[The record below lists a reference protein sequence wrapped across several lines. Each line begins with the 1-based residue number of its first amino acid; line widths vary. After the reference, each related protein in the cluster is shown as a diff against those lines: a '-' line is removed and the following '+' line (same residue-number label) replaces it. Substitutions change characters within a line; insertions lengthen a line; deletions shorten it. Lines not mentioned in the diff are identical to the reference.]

1 MEKQVKQSQET
12 NSCSVGCK
20 DCNYNS
26 QCLQC
31 MDGFDLYQNNCIFQN
46 CLEGLFFYE
55 GMQNQNQ
62 TLGTCVAVCPQQYI
76 QSFSQNTCNR
86 IESCTLSYSTEIK
99 KDQCIINELKQ
110 LPQDLKQ
117 FLLKEQEFNII
128 QFMNSISIIDN
139 QLVEIQSLT
148 FSPQAILKLIIVSN
162 LDETYII
169 FLLDNYFVQQVQL
182 QIVSQ
187 GLQLQQVNQIPVL
200 TSNPKYLIYL
210 PAITQQNIS
219 DRLLIIGND
228 IQSEILISKNKT
240 QNTEKQRYIV
250 SNSNFQYE
258 DFKSQIQ
265 FTLIID
271 NINIMVNCVNQAIYI
286 WDISEIYNPVYIF
299 SIKNSNSQ
307 CLEIYYLSNYDILI
321 VYQNQINV
329 FQINKFYL
337 KQLWNLNSTSQGF
350 IPKVSI
356 YQQKC
361 AIVFNQALYLY
372 ELDSERLIPFQFS
385 NYTEHIQFIS
395 LQNNNLLIIQY
406 QQQCSQFYI
415 NYQTNTTQLI
425 KKFQTNSQI
434 IKSKIRTYANNTF
447 ELNIYTSINSFI
459 ILNQD
464 FTLILQIQKIPFLQL
479 FDFSFLESDPTDN
492 SYFLLGQTT
501 QVSASSQYIGY
512 YFTKSIPTLTQAWS
526 ATSGIKIINVEKLQ
540 SNLLQTTYIA
550 QVLFNQNAYSA
561 IFSFIYQP
569 SKPKLNVGNF
579 YFNFYQYQYLQENT
593 YLTNQ
598 KQNLISCDVNGLIG
612 VNQNTRSFY
621 NILYSMSSS
630 ELQVQKNPI
639 MDVIQNYNLGIVLV
653 VKSLNILQFD
663 IFTNQLIKN
672 IQFGIS
678 NSTIIQYQLYKSK
691 SSFISCK
698 TDTLYLQLIDLK
710 KEYTFQTQLLNG
722 FTLWK
727 QDNQD
732 FIITYGQSIT
742 ILSFELQVIQ
752 NIQDI
757 QINQTFY
764 KCKLSGSLLFC
775 SIIQNQKTIVIIN
788 LIEKQIQQY
797 LTAQYQFSPIN
808 FSLDDLNNILFIYS
822 QSIECYNFNGVL
834 INLITNILSQITDIV
849 FYKQQMIVLQSST
862 QSYIS
867 FYERSSFTFQK
878 QFAFQKLG
886 NILSFKIVKQNNQ
899 MLISTQGAQIY
910 IYDILQ
916 QSLITIISS
925 QSQSTQGSIYVGM
938 YFDQE
943 FYQITT
949 LSQSGVLYS
958 LSYQNF
964 QSPQQLTKYIEFDT
978 AQTPYAKGMYVDQ
991 ITNLCFL
998 FSDQYVLK
1006 ADYSRFTNIFK
1017 QLSLEKNKFATKIIY
1032 LNQNNYAY
1040 YILTGQNNT
1049 LYTYQNFQI
1058 QYFGL
1063 IQSQNQIVDIQYLE
1077 DNQLVIV
1084 AFIQE
1089 IRVYNFTQVKFQ
1101 SNSLIENMPYQ
1112 QEIQFQINQ
1121 FLCPYIFITIDNIVV
1136 HYDFKSMEV
1145 IQKLALSSILSKFYI
1160 NKQKSILTLGLSNGD
1175 IILYFIQTQQ
1185 QLNYSLNI
1193 ASNKNNIKFILE
1205 TNKYIWIG
1213 SLNSYLIC
1221 FDVINNKQQ
1230 FQINLNTYSNNT
1242 LSELT
1247 ALAIDED
1254 NTRLFFGY
1262 LHQKIVYSL
1271 NYSTINSTQNQ
1282 KYLLFPGTQSN
1293 NIEITQNYII
1303 IYSTFQFNFHDR
1315 SSLQFILTVRRQNI
1329 ADAVNKIYIVK
1340 EQFFLLF
1347 STYKYELIF
1356 IDFQNQNYQIL
1367 DQVQINHYQ
1376 IIDIV
1381 YSENEN
1387 RLNLITTINNQ
1398 LYEKNYQL
1406 SYYLQQIIQNK
1417 YECSLVFQDAT
1428 YFQMTNKV
1436 NSIYPIVQQQ
1446 SNTLGINILQNINS
1460 TKVISSQINNPD
1472 FSEINLQLLKSSQL
1486 IITPNSNISAKQEL
1500 IITEELFANY
1510 PLTSI
1515 QLNNFNFIIKGN
1527 LINFDSN
1534 ISEVFLQNI
1543 EISNQNLSNVQIILN
1558 NLDKVVIQNLI
1569 VQNITISQLQNSQS
1583 FLIFEN
1589 CNLVTIQ
1596 NLTIQ
1601 NMKFYGKN
1609 SSYFFSIKNIKRS
1622 NIQNIIIK
1630 NSNLNNSFMFLQELQ
1645 VIKLNQIEVNQ
1656 CKNENNQ
1663 TDINY
1668 FITSQGIQTF
1678 LINSAQFLN
1687 NQNILFISYRNQYIL
1702 DFQKYQIQDDQII
1715 MQVSNVSKN
1724 SCIDKSLQLIKIQAA
1739 NVIMNFLQ
1747 FNKNEINIACINCE
1761 SLQIMNSLFTQNQ
1774 GINGGA
1780 FFVQNNTKYLK
1791 LQNSTFIQNI
1801 ALASGGAL
1809 FLIEQNGLF
1818 DIDNLTLIEQNKAQ
1832 IGGGLKIQNS
1842 VLNTTPTKLIEQM
1855 KKINFKNNKAI
1866 IFGQNYQLGCHSL
1879 QIEQISRLS
1888 QEQEQKIQFFYNDL
1902 KKQSLSSESQY
1913 LGTLFIT
1920 NLKSGENIKIAVSI
1934 IDEEGN
1940 KFILSQDSFLN
1951 KNLMSELNQFTFQ
1964 LQSVSEQKLQLN
1976 GQTLIN
1982 IDSYDFNSDQFLFNQ
1997 VIITSSPNTQ
2007 NYLLMNYQINS
2018 HIQFP
2023 ILIQVQFR
2031 NCKQGEVLKHQ
2042 IFQLYS
2048 CQECQIGTY
2057 SLAKYDNQNT
2067 TNQTIL
2073 SQYQQTCNKCPNQAD
2088 FCQGNNIQLK
2098 FGYWRESD
2106 LDLDD
2111 DQISYCQ
2118 NNPQNCQEQ
2127 YPNQIKGCID
2137 GYIGP
2142 LCETCDSFGDIWNQR
2157 YTKTFTSK
2165 YKQMLLLETNVYST
2179 NIQELSQRLYQLI
2192 LKNIDKLLIDSIIH
2206 FKFEIKQCL
2215 GICFNQLR
2223 SFLKPII
2230 SASKFIRLS
2239 DKLFCNQQSRKDEV
2253 QSNFRNSNDIKIS
2266 LLTIQNSF
2274 LTQSKLSN
2282 SPITPNRTAFSHVL
2296 TNSVY
2301 HLQKK
2306 QTLKSHFGTTNQAKE
2321 QKANLRDE
2329 YNFVTQNTQIQD
2341 TQYMFNRNNTNE
2353 IVFPNQNFKESEQY
2367 QENHLKEQ
2375 NQFQEW
2381 LIPIYHNT
2389 LQTRKSQQNQNNNKQ
2404 MNSQWFKNWILKQII
2419 SLALI
2424 RISVNQLS
2432 QFNQN
2437 CGLGCMEC
2445 IKSFNC
2451 IKCIQGYQL
2460 QQGVCAYSNC
2470 PQGMFYQLDSN
2481 NLNKNIGQCVAICNN
2496 SYYQCTSQNSCFK
2509 VEQCPL
2515 SFQSEF
2521 IFNDGELNIQERLLI
2536 VGEGIQSVI
2545 LSNIY
2550 NNTINTEKQQYLI
2563 QNYEFSFDQISGLI
2577 QNTLV
2582 IDQINYLVSCAAEGV
2597 FVWDISHIYKFK
2609 YLFSIKQNDAQ
2620 CLELYHLQNYDIL
2633 ITYNSK
2639 ILILN
2644 LSQFIIKQEWA
2655 INQIY
2660 QSTIPKISVQSSFI
2674 LPEDQLLI
2682 QLVNEILLYQLD
2694 LNTFNSEAKF
2704 YFMTQANI
2712 LMTKIRYYSQ
2722 QYFEVNIYTQDQSF
2736 IILNQQL
2743 QIILL
2748 INKIPLL
2755 SLNDFQFMN
2764 NTNDDSYYFLG
2775 KTSQINSS
2783 FSTVVLCIFKSDP
2796 QIYLAIQTTGGQQI
2810 VSIQQ
2815 QLNNSSVFYYL
2826 ITLLINKPTYS
2837 SVIQFQYFP
2846 KTKTFYFYNGFYQL
2860 NKNQQL
2866 SYFVNRN
2873 QNQISTFSNG
2883 FIGSHQNMQFFQ
2895 QQIYISKDQN
2905 MVVDIIQNYKMGIT
2919 FVIKQS
2925 SFVVFNL
2932 FTNILIEEVFFGNQ
2946 EDMII
2951 NYYFIQ
2957 ENNVFT
2963 ACKKDVL
2970 ITKDYHT
2977 YNNNNTQQIDIINGY
2992 IVYRVSNQSYL
3003 IAYGQQIQ
3011 LFNLNLTLIH
3021 TILNQ
3026 QEGLIISSC
3035 KEISSNLYCKAQ
3047 QQQGTKPLLIIF
3059 DLINYQILQKILSI
3073 DSDSNFQFQVDLENQ
3088 NIFIFKDYL
3097 QIFSFQGQ
3105 QVEKISNFKEE
3116 ISSLDLY
3123 GQYIILLQS
3132 SSQSYITIFDRK
3144 TFLFVHEFVIQT
3156 QGYIVCNLIVEQYN
3170 HLLISIDNI
3179 QMGQIFVYDLS
3190 KMTFVTSI
3198 FNYFPSNNPNIVQSL
3213 IYDKDFNLLNFLDKT
3228 GINGGALFIENNS
3241 KQINILNSRF
3251 LGNTAKA
3258 NGGAIYF
3265 KEQQG
3270 IINID
3275 KYCSIK
3281 YNHAQI
3287 GGGFRIQNSDFYLYS
3302 YELLG
3307 LVQQLDISNNT
3318 ADISGQNYKFG
3329 LSSIE
3334 VVSISSDSSDN
3345 QPIQYYFKNNQN
3357 INQDQYSG
3365 QLNILS
3371 LKSGVKLNI
3380 ALGLKDEENNLLV
3393 FKTDTY
3399 KSNQYQTDI
3408 QNELSQ
3414 ISFSLQSINQQQI
3427 QLEGQITILTD
3438 SFQSEINS
3446 FVFNQVTISG
3456 QPLGF
3461 GCQYCQLG
3469 FYSLESFNNYNI
3481 SYISSQSI
3489 QPSCQQC
3496 PASADQCQKST
3507 ILIKQGYWRI
3517 GKHSDKIILCINNPL
3532 NCQEQDVSSING
3544 CIQGYI
3550 GPLCEECDIFGV
3562 IWQKRYTKKSFSQYE
3577 CTLCPSLTGQIVYI
3591 SGVIIFVIVYGLIT
3605 TQISQSKQIC
3615 GLGCSD
3621 CNSQFNCLSCIE
3633 DFQLENGICQYS
3645 KCIQGLFYQQDSS
3658 KQNRNLGKCVAIC
3671 ENNYYQS
3678 VNQSSCI
3685 KVEQCPLSFSSES
3698 VFSDGGMFKDLFQ
3711 YQNNTIII
3719 LRSNQIFQIQRQN
3732 GQFLQQ
3738 FSIPKN
3744 LLSVYVFQNLVIAV
3758 RQDFAL
3764 VQWDLNQ
3771 NQIYYLNQ
3779 IQLSLKQGQN
3789 PVIYC
3794 LSNSYLIGYNIQME
3808 KNLIEIQFLL
3818 FYQSQI
3824 PKNNNVYQY
3833 YINNNNNN
3841 NQQAQIIG
3849 SIIILI
3855 NQIGIRLDLITINSN
3870 SNLEIIYFT
3879 NKNFLCNQSINTQI
3893 TQILQSNLTEQQYNF
3908 IAENN
3913 YNVYTMT
3920 QNSCLAFKLN
3930 QIPQNLNQVQL
3941 DNVEYFIIQFQ
3952 NQIQLIDSKFNNSQ
3966 VFNFSKTSI
3975 IQIVIIK
3982 QQLPILLILLSNQ
3995 QIQYLQLQNV
4005 NNQLK
4010 IQNIKQ
4016 IQVLVDNPSLLYY
4029 LPAINETNTSE
4040 RLFIIGQTI
4049 QSDLIQLSDDQTL
4062 NSEKKQYIIQNYK
4075 FSYDKIQS
4083 QINYTLIVDEFNL
4096 ALTCSSEGIFVWD
4109 ISHIYEFK
4117 TLFSIKSDGD
4127 QCLEIYHLQN
4137 QDILISFV
4145 GKILILNLKNFQIK
4159 QNWEIN
4165 LNFQNFTTKI
4175 SISQTI
4181 CALIYNQSLFVYDYQ
4196 SNQINQINFNMYS
4209 NQIKFISLLP
4219 QNGLLVQ
4226 TANIFQLFYL
4236 NLEMYSSNLFTSFQ
4250 TKANIV
4256 MTKVRQ
4262 YSQSQFEIN
4271 VYFSNQSFVILNQQL
4286 QKILEVNNIPLL
4298 SLTDFSYMEDPSDD
4312 SYFFLGKTNQINS
4325 SNSVVVLCT
4334 FKSDPQIFQAIQ
4346 ISSGQQ
4352 IVNIKKEIDSFS
4364 NSYYIVNVLFNKATY
4379 CSITQFQYYPKS
4391 TIFYFYNTFY
4401 QYNQIQQKVQ
4411 FANQNKNM
4419 ISSFQS
4425 GFFGSNQNI
4434 QFFQKQFYSLA
4445 NNQDVQNII
4454 IDVIQNYKIGLI
4466 FVIKQNSFVIFNIY
4480 NNDLVKEVAFG
4491 NLNDPIIKYQV
4502 IQDDQLFVVCKRN
4515 IITVYQYKIGL
4526 NNTLQLDLING
4537 FLGYNLLDQTYI
4549 AIYGQEIN
4557 FYDVNL
4563 NFISSVQNQS
4573 EDYIIEF
4580 CKQIGELLFCQT
4592 FSDRQTLIIINLL
4605 NYEIQLNI
4613 YSKKIL
4619 SSFNFQIDEENQNIY
4634 LFQNS
4639 VQIYSFEG
4647 LLVSEISN
4655 LKENVTD
4662 LLFFGDQVI
4671 LIQSSTQSYVT
4682 IYDRNFFSF
4691 VHEFIIQTQGF
4702 ITCSLLVEQYG
4713 HLLISTDNILMAQI
4727 YVYDLNQKIFVIN
4740 ILSSFPSN
4748 NPNVVVSL
4756 IFDKDYNQ
4764 LNFLDKTGNIYSI
4777 IYTNLQSVSFL
4788 VKFYQF
4794 NTPQLPL
4801 AKGMSIDFITNS
4813 CFVFSDTQLFYINY
4827 SQVTSFFIQQQVDSN
4842 NFFTKVTFK
4851 KQNQLYQSIYY
4862 LMLGQNNTIYL
4873 YSNYTILYLGLILN
4887 NLQAIDIQYFDF
4899 SRYLII
4905 AFQHEIRIYDFTQA
4919 LLNFNSYSLNL
4930 SQSKNSIKF
4939 IQETESFIWIGS
4951 LNGYLIGLNSTYYQ
4965 QVYKINLNQISNN
4978 TDISEVTSMS
4988 IDEQNTRIFFSYLN
5002 QNIVYCYNYSTLQT
5016 INDFQLLKFPGSQY
5030 NRVEITQNFL
5040 ILYSTFQLN
5049 IHNRQ
5054 SLEYVINIRRQ
5065 NLYDSINKI
5074 FIVQEQFYLL
5084 FFNNKLE
5091 LFYID
5096 IYNQQTYLLDQVQ
5109 IINLKIIDI
5118 IYDQNIQNLM
5128 VILATQNQ
5136 IFEQNYSLNYYLK
5149 KIYLNQFECNLVVGG
5164 QSFFEIQKQI
5174 QSIQPFSW
5182 QQSTQLG
5189 MNYLQNLPTKNMI
5202 NFQISTKDFSEISF
5216 SQLSQNILSIN
5227 PYNYQQSSLVI
5238 TQNLFLNYPHNQLQL
5253 ANFSFIIN
5261 DKNITFNQNLQII
5274 YLQNVKITDQKLYDV
5289 QFLFQDIDQVIIQD
5303 IIIQNLNI
5311 INEEENL
5318 PFFSFVNCRVVTIN
5332 NLTVQNINFVSQQQT
5347 YLFQMKQ
5354 ITNLNILQIKVQQ
5367 SSFSCFFDLEDI
5379 QFVNLN
5385 TFYID
5390 DCRNSQQSIEGYFI
5404 YGSLF
5409 YNTNINQ
5416 VIFINN
5422 NNIQFINYNNTST
5435 NLNLSYQLNQ
5445 DQISIQNCQFQYNQ
5459 ITNQSQSLIDLQANQ
5474 IIMSN
5479 LTYLNN
5485 TANIHLTKVQNILIF
5500 NSEFINNT
5508 GINGGALFIQ
5518 NNSIYFNISN
5528 STFQGNLAK
5537 ASGGAIYFKEQLGII
5552 NIDKF
5557 CSVKYNQ
5564 AMIGGGLRIQN
5575 SNLYEYSS
5583 QLLNQVQLLDIRNNT
5598 ADLFSQN
5605 YYLGLSRVDI
5615 ISINSVSQ
5623 DNLPIEFNF
5632 KQNLEQ
5638 DLYSGQ
5644 LNLLNLN
5651 SGDKLNI
5658 TIGIM
5663 DEEKNFLEFN
5673 TNMFRNNQYQTDIQ
5687 NELSQFSFSLQPI
5700 DQQQIQLEG
5709 QINIH
5714 SDSYESV
5721 IKSFVF
5727 NQISILG
5734 SPLGVGNCILG
5745 EQFKHLIFNIYSCQY
5760 CQIGSYSLQ
5769 DYSKNYN
5776 SADQETNNCMMNII
5790 NQKSSDILDV
5800 KKEVESLESI
5810 STIFEKL
5817 NNKGY
5822 VKQLSDFLD
5831 HLIFEELNFTHAEL
5845 QKIMMNLANQ
5855 KNLNF
5860 NEQFQINCNI
5870 FKTCFFQIIN
5880 IIVQK
5885 SWQKQ
5890 YGALQ
5895 LTSVPSIQ
5903 QIQDKIENVSIHEN
5917 QKNDCGGQQNLENEK
5932 SKEQQIKENNQ
5943 KLDQYQIYKISNL
5956 SQLYKSD
5963 QLEQI
5968 ISVGAISSEESVYQ
5982 ISQSKIQ
5989 IDPAKESHQN
5999 TLSNT
6004 TNATAFESLSEC
6016 KDSRRRTKS
6025 SINPKEYIRQL
6036 AKSDQKLS
6044 LLLNIN
6050 EYDKTHMFKKILEKH
6065 KQNLVYSPNQQQ
6077 TVRNSVMRS
6086 SFFSPSHSYNKK
6098 EDLFIINLSE
6108 FGQSNT
6114 KLKQSLSIS
6123 ERRSNVNQI
6132 KQTPSPCDYDVK
6144 KSEKFVRPNSPTQV
6158 FSKSPRQSWIDLQTK
6173 KEGAYQ
6179 NQSQNKH
6186 DTKKSNLSV
6195 KKITS
6200 NYGVK

>member
-742 ILSFELQVIQ
+742 ILSFEL
-752 NIQDI
+752 
-757 QINQTFY
+757 
-764 KCKLSGSLLFC
+764 
-775 SIIQNQKTIVIIN
+775 
-788 LIEKQIQQY
+788 
-797 LTAQYQFSPIN
+797 
-808 FSLDDLNNILFIYS
+808 
-822 QSIECYNFNGVL
+822 
-834 INLITNILSQITDIV
+834 
-849 FYKQQMIVLQSST
+849 
-862 QSYIS
+862 
-867 FYERSSFTFQK
+867 
-878 QFAFQKLG
+878 
-886 NILSFKIVKQNNQ
+886 QNNQ

-1739 NVIMNFLQ
+1739 N
-1747 FNKNEINIACINCE
+1747 
-1761 SLQIMNSLFTQNQ
+1761 
-1774 GINGGA
+1774 
-1780 FFVQNNTKYLK
+1780 
-1791 LQNSTFIQNI
+1791 
-1801 ALASGGAL
+1801 
-1809 FLIEQNGLF
+1809 
-1818 DIDNLTLIEQNKAQ
+1818 
-1832 IGGGLKIQNS
+1832 
-1842 VLNTTPTKLIEQM
+1842 
-1855 KKINFKNNKAI
+1855 
-1866 IFGQNYQLGCHSL
+1866 LGCHSL

-2073 SQYQQTCNKCPNQAD
+2073 SQYQQTC
-2088 FCQGNNIQLK
+2088 
-2098 FGYWRESD
+2098 
-2106 LDLDD
+2106 
-2111 DQISYCQ
+2111 
-2118 NNPQNCQEQ
+2118 
-2127 YPNQIKGCID
+2127 
-2137 GYIGP
+2137 
-2142 LCETCDSFGDIWNQR
+2142 
-2157 YTKTFTSK
+2157 
-2165 YKQMLLLETNVYST
+2165 
-2179 NIQELSQRLYQLI
+2179 
-2192 LKNIDKLLIDSIIH
+2192 
-2206 FKFEIKQCL
+2206 
-2215 GICFNQLR
+2215 
-2223 SFLKPII
+2223 
-2230 SASKFIRLS
+2230 
-2239 DKLFCNQQSRKDEV
+2239 
-2253 QSNFRNSNDIKIS
+2253 NDIKIS

-3591 SGVIIFVIVYGLIT
+3591 SGVIIFVIIT
-3605 TQISQSKQIC
+3605 
-3615 GLGCSD
+3615 
-3621 CNSQFNCLSCIE
+3621 
-3633 DFQLENGICQYS
+3633 
-3645 KCIQGLFYQQDSS
+3645 
-3658 KQNRNLGKCVAIC
+3658 
-3671 ENNYYQS
+3671 
-3678 VNQSSCI
+3678 
-3685 KVEQCPLSFSSES
+3685 
-3698 VFSDGGMFKDLFQ
+3698 
-3711 YQNNTIII
+3711 
-3719 LRSNQIFQIQRQN
+3719 
-3732 GQFLQQ
+3732 
-3738 FSIPKN
+3738 
-3744 LLSVYVFQNLVIAV
+3744 FQN
-3758 RQDFAL
+3758 
-3764 VQWDLNQ
+3764 
-3771 NQIYYLNQ
+3771 
-3779 IQLSLKQGQN
+3779 
-3789 PVIYC
+3789 
-3794 LSNSYLIGYNIQME
+3794 
-3808 KNLIEIQFLL
+3808 
-3818 FYQSQI
+3818 
-3824 PKNNNVYQY
+3824 
-3833 YINNNNNN
+3833 
-3841 NQQAQIIG
+3841 
-3849 SIIILI
+3849 
-3855 NQIGIRLDLITINSN
+3855 
-3870 SNLEIIYFT
+3870 
-3879 NKNFLCNQSINTQI
+3879 
-3893 TQILQSNLTEQQYNF
+3893 
-3908 IAENN
+3908 
-3913 YNVYTMT
+3913 
-3920 QNSCLAFKLN
+3920 
-3930 QIPQNLNQVQL
+3930 
-3941 DNVEYFIIQFQ
+3941 
-3952 NQIQLIDSKFNNSQ
+3952 
-3966 VFNFSKTSI
+3966 
-3975 IQIVIIK
+3975 
-3982 QQLPILLILLSNQ
+3982 
-3995 QIQYLQLQNV
+3995 
-4005 NNQLK
+4005 
-4010 IQNIKQ
+4010 
-4016 IQVLVDNPSLLYY
+4016 
-4029 LPAINETNTSE
+4029 
-4040 RLFIIGQTI
+4040 
-4049 QSDLIQLSDDQTL
+4049 
-4062 NSEKKQYIIQNYK
+4062 
-4075 FSYDKIQS
+4075 
-4083 QINYTLIVDEFNL
+4083 
-4096 ALTCSSEGIFVWD
+4096 
-4109 ISHIYEFK
+4109 
-4117 TLFSIKSDGD
+4117 
-4127 QCLEIYHLQN
+4127 
-4137 QDILISFV
+4137 
-4145 GKILILNLKNFQIK
+4145 
-4159 QNWEIN
+4159 
-4165 LNFQNFTTKI
+4165 
-4175 SISQTI
+4175 
-4181 CALIYNQSLFVYDYQ
+4181 
-4196 SNQINQINFNMYS
+4196 
-4209 NQIKFISLLP
+4209 
-4219 QNGLLVQ
+4219 
-4226 TANIFQLFYL
+4226 
-4236 NLEMYSSNLFTSFQ
+4236 
-4250 TKANIV
+4250 
-4256 MTKVRQ
+4256 
-4262 YSQSQFEIN
+4262 
-4271 VYFSNQSFVILNQQL
+4271 
-4286 QKILEVNNIPLL
+4286 
-4298 SLTDFSYMEDPSDD
+4298 
-4312 SYFFLGKTNQINS
+4312 
-4325 SNSVVVLCT
+4325 
-4334 FKSDPQIFQAIQ
+4334 
-4346 ISSGQQ
+4346 
-4352 IVNIKKEIDSFS
+4352 
-4364 NSYYIVNVLFNKATY
+4364 
-4379 CSITQFQYYPKS
+4379 
-4391 TIFYFYNTFY
+4391 
-4401 QYNQIQQKVQ
+4401 
-4411 FANQNKNM
+4411 
-4419 ISSFQS
+4419 
-4425 GFFGSNQNI
+4425 
-4434 QFFQKQFYSLA
+4434 
-4445 NNQDVQNII
+4445 
-4454 IDVIQNYKIGLI
+4454 
-4466 FVIKQNSFVIFNIY
+4466 
-4480 NNDLVKEVAFG
+4480 
-4491 NLNDPIIKYQV
+4491 
-4502 IQDDQLFVVCKRN
+4502 
-4515 IITVYQYKIGL
+4515 
-4526 NNTLQLDLING
+4526 
-4537 FLGYNLLDQTYI
+4537 
-4549 AIYGQEIN
+4549 
-4557 FYDVNL
+4557 
-4563 NFISSVQNQS
+4563 
-4573 EDYIIEF
+4573 
-4580 CKQIGELLFCQT
+4580 
-4592 FSDRQTLIIINLL
+4592 
-4605 NYEIQLNI
+4605 
-4613 YSKKIL
+4613 
-4619 SSFNFQIDEENQNIY
+4619 
-4634 LFQNS
+4634 
-4639 VQIYSFEG
+4639 
-4647 LLVSEISN
+4647 
-4655 LKENVTD
+4655 
-4662 LLFFGDQVI
+4662 
-4671 LIQSSTQSYVT
+4671 
-4682 IYDRNFFSF
+4682 
-4691 VHEFIIQTQGF
+4691 
-4702 ITCSLLVEQYG
+4702 
-4713 HLLISTDNILMAQI
+4713 
-4727 YVYDLNQKIFVIN
+4727 
-4740 ILSSFPSN
+4740 
-4748 NPNVVVSL
+4748 
-4756 IFDKDYNQ
+4756 
-4764 LNFLDKTGNIYSI
+4764 
-4777 IYTNLQSVSFL
+4777 
-4788 VKFYQF
+4788 
-4794 NTPQLPL
+4794 
-4801 AKGMSIDFITNS
+4801 
-4813 CFVFSDTQLFYINY
+4813 
-4827 SQVTSFFIQQQVDSN
+4827 
-4842 NFFTKVTFK
+4842 
-4851 KQNQLYQSIYY
+4851 
-4862 LMLGQNNTIYL
+4862 
-4873 YSNYTILYLGLILN
+4873 
-4887 NLQAIDIQYFDF
+4887 
-4899 SRYLII
+4899 
-4905 AFQHEIRIYDFTQA
+4905 
-4919 LLNFNSYSLNL
+4919 
-4930 SQSKNSIKF
+4930 
-4939 IQETESFIWIGS
+4939 
-4951 LNGYLIGLNSTYYQ
+4951 
-4965 QVYKINLNQISNN
+4965 
-4978 TDISEVTSMS
+4978 
-4988 IDEQNTRIFFSYLN
+4988 
-5002 QNIVYCYNYSTLQT
+5002 
-5016 INDFQLLKFPGSQY
+5016 
-5030 NRVEITQNFL
+5030 
-5040 ILYSTFQLN
+5040 
-5049 IHNRQ
+5049 
-5054 SLEYVINIRRQ
+5054 
-5065 NLYDSINKI
+5065 
-5074 FIVQEQFYLL
+5074 
-5084 FFNNKLE
+5084 
-5091 LFYID
+5091 
-5096 IYNQQTYLLDQVQ
+5096 
-5109 IINLKIIDI
+5109 
-5118 IYDQNIQNLM
+5118 
-5128 VILATQNQ
+5128 
-5136 IFEQNYSLNYYLK
+5136 
-5149 KIYLNQFECNLVVGG
+5149 
-5164 QSFFEIQKQI
+5164 
-5174 QSIQPFSW
+5174 
-5182 QQSTQLG
+5182 
-5189 MNYLQNLPTKNMI
+5189 
-5202 NFQISTKDFSEISF
+5202 
-5216 SQLSQNILSIN
+5216 
-5227 PYNYQQSSLVI
+5227 
-5238 TQNLFLNYPHNQLQL
+5238 
-5253 ANFSFIIN
+5253 
-5261 DKNITFNQNLQII
+5261 
-5274 YLQNVKITDQKLYDV
+5274 
-5289 QFLFQDIDQVIIQD
+5289 
-5303 IIIQNLNI
+5303 
-5311 INEEENL
+5311 
-5318 PFFSFVNCRVVTIN
+5318 
-5332 NLTVQNINFVSQQQT
+5332 
-5347 YLFQMKQ
+5347 
-5354 ITNLNILQIKVQQ
+5354 
-5367 SSFSCFFDLEDI
+5367 
-5379 QFVNLN
+5379 
-5385 TFYID
+5385 
-5390 DCRNSQQSIEGYFI
+5390 
-5404 YGSLF
+5404 
-5409 YNTNINQ
+5409 
-5416 VIFINN
+5416 
-5422 NNIQFINYNNTST
+5422 
-5435 NLNLSYQLNQ
+5435 
-5445 DQISIQNCQFQYNQ
+5445 
-5459 ITNQSQSLIDLQANQ
+5459 
-5474 IIMSN
+5474 
-5479 LTYLNN
+5479 
-5485 TANIHLTKVQNILIF
+5485 
-5500 NSEFINNT
+5500 
-5508 GINGGALFIQ
+5508 
-5518 NNSIYFNISN
+5518 
-5528 STFQGNLAK
+5528 
-5537 ASGGAIYFKEQLGII
+5537 
-5552 NIDKF
+5552 
-5557 CSVKYNQ
+5557 
-5564 AMIGGGLRIQN
+5564 
-5575 SNLYEYSS
+5575 
-5583 QLLNQVQLLDIRNNT
+5583 
-5598 ADLFSQN
+5598 
-5605 YYLGLSRVDI
+5605 
-5615 ISINSVSQ
+5615 
-5623 DNLPIEFNF
+5623 
-5632 KQNLEQ
+5632 
-5638 DLYSGQ
+5638 
-5644 LNLLNLN
+5644 
-5651 SGDKLNI
+5651 
-5658 TIGIM
+5658 
-5663 DEEKNFLEFN
+5663 
-5673 TNMFRNNQYQTDIQ
+5673 
-5687 NELSQFSFSLQPI
+5687 
-5700 DQQQIQLEG
+5700 
-5709 QINIH
+5709 
-5714 SDSYESV
+5714 
-5721 IKSFVF
+5721 
-5727 NQISILG
+5727 
-5734 SPLGVGNCILG
+5734 
-5745 EQFKHLIFNIYSCQY
+5745 
-5760 CQIGSYSLQ
+5760 
-5769 DYSKNYN
+5769 
-5776 SADQETNNCMMNII
+5776 
-5790 NQKSSDILDV
+5790 
-5800 KKEVESLESI
+5800 
-5810 STIFEKL
+5810 
-5817 NNKGY
+5817 
-5822 VKQLSDFLD
+5822 
-5831 HLIFEELNFTHAEL
+5831 
-5845 QKIMMNLANQ
+5845 
-5855 KNLNF
+5855 
-5860 NEQFQINCNI
+5860 
-5870 FKTCFFQIIN
+5870 
-5880 IIVQK
+5880 
-5885 SWQKQ
+5885 
-5890 YGALQ
+5890 
-5895 LTSVPSIQ
+5895 
-5903 QIQDKIENVSIHEN
+5903 IENVSYEDGKI
-5917 QKNDCGGQQNLENEK
+5917 
-5932 SKEQQIKENNQ
+5932 I
-5943 KLDQYQIYKISNL
+5943 KLDDNC
-5956 SQLYKSD
+5956 
-5963 QLEQI
+5963 
-5968 ISVGAISSEESVYQ
+5968 
-5982 ISQSKIQ
+5982 
-5989 IDPAKESHQN
+5989 
-5999 TLSNT
+5999 LSN
-6004 TNATAFESLSEC
+6004 A
-6016 KDSRRRTKS
+6016 
-6025 SINPKEYIRQL
+6025 IN
-6036 AKSDQKLS
+6036 
-6044 LLLNIN
+6044 
-6050 EYDKTHMFKKILEKH
+6050 
-6065 KQNLVYSPNQQQ
+6065 
-6077 TVRNSVMRS
+6077 
-6086 SFFSPSHSYNKK
+6086 
-6098 EDLFIINLSE
+6098 
-6108 FGQSNT
+6108 
-6114 KLKQSLSIS
+6114 
-6123 ERRSNVNQI
+6123 
-6132 KQTPSPCDYDVK
+6132 
-6144 KSEKFVRPNSPTQV
+6144 
-6158 FSKSPRQSWIDLQTK
+6158 
-6173 KEGAYQ
+6173 
-6179 NQSQNKH
+6179 
-6186 DTKKSNLSV
+6186 
-6195 KKITS
+6195 
-6200 NYGVK
+6200 